1 MWILLDV
8 VFFELH
14 SSLLIELVWID
25 SLILVYRVQSDRN
38 KKHILTILVIP
49 VVIILLVRLLLGHL

>member
-14 SSLLIELVWID
+14 SSLLIKLVWID
-25 SLILVYRVQSDRN
+25 SLILVYRVQRDIN

-49 VVIILLVRLLLGHL
+49 VVVILLVRLLLGHL